1 MKLNYLAVVC
11 VVAFLTVGCTKEAN
25 SNQPNVQTAPSTNPS
40 ATSVAQTPTTQS
52 GTFQGAEH
60 PTQGTVR
67 LVTENGN
74 RYLELDRAFKTDNGP
89 DLFIILYRSEKPP
102 TYGIKE
108 KDYASIGRLQ
118 KISGTQRYAIPASV
132 NPAEFGSVAI
142 WCRQFNAT
150 FGFAPFSS

>member
-1 MKLNYLAVVC
+1 MKMNYLALIC
-11 VVAFLTVGCTKEAN
+11 VVALLSVGCTKEAN

-40 ATSVAQTPTTQS
+40 ATSVAQTLTQS

-67 LVTENGN
+67 LVTENGK

-89 DLFIILYRSEKPP
+89 DLFVILYRSEKPP
-102 TYGIKE
+102 INGIKE